1 MSIWV
6 RITDFVADTA
16 GSAIVGLVEAVRTV
30 FEGDPETR
38 RRVAFSVA
46 MIALSA
52 KMAKADGV
60 VTPVEVSAFQEI
72 FDIPDEDAKQVSMLF
87 NLAKQDV
94 AGYETYASQLAGLCS
109 TGQNNCPI
117 LRDIIDGL
125 FHIAK
130 ADDLMHSQELEFLRS
145 VAFIFKIS
153 DDEFDRILSRHVD
166 KGAADP
172 YRILGIE
179 EDTSYEIARKTYLDL
194 VREHH
199 PDTLAARGLP
209 LEFIRIADDR
219 MAAINAA
226 WAVVEPELKS
236 V

>member
-16 GSAIVGLVEAVRTV
+16 GSAIVSLVEAVRTV

-72 FDIPDEDAKQVSMLF
+72 FYIPDEDAKQVSILF

-145 VAFIFKIS
+145 VALIFKIS
-153 DDEFDRILSRHVD
+153 DDEFGRILSRHVD

-199 PDTLAARGLP
+199 PDALAARGLP

>member
-6 RITDFVADTA
+6 RITDFVSDTA
-16 GSAIVGLVEAVRTV
+16 GSAIVSLVEAVRTV
-30 FEGDPETR
+30 FEGDPDTR

-46 MIALSA
+46 LIALSA

-60 VTPVEVSAFQEI
+60 VMPVEVTAFQEI
-72 FDIPDEDAKQVSMLF
+72 FDIPDDDAQQVSMLF

-94 AGYETYASQLAGLCS
+94 AGYETYASQLAGMCS

-145 VAFIFKIS
+145 VALIFKIS
-153 DDEFDRILSRHVD
+153 DDEFERILSRHVD

-172 YRILGIE
+172 FRILGIE
-179 EDTSYEIARKTYLDL
+179 SGIHYDDARGRYLDL

-199 PDTLAARGLP
+199 PDALAARGLP

-226 WAVVEPELKS
+226 WALVEPELKS
-236 V
+236 R